1 MPTKPRSQHRSKSFA
16 RRGAGKA
23 RDVHQRLR
31 LSFKARTTSVATK
44 STSKKRHSVSSSS
57 RIRSKHKIKNH
68 KPLTILPQTIS
79 FFQLPYE
86 LREQI
91 YVYTFV
97 SSRVAWPD
105 WEDVG
110 SWDALALVSRQ
121 TKNELDHIPMRL
133 LLGPLKAAWAHSGA
147 AFPIY
152 IISYPEY
159 CNTGNIAVYIPR
171 SAWESSWLLFRLL
184 STVLSF
190 RAQRTT
196 ISVYNDSNRL
206 VSLEEMSGLV
216 QCIRAFLFVRTK
228 PWAAMSRHMKPNA
241 LEVVILWA
249 GHISFTGSPSDEVW
263 GITLMRPPS
272 PSKIPACVVC
282 PIRSGVVTLQSMTQI
297 SLLDGIVISSET
309 GFRPKRRTRLA
320 KLELVSHAQFV
331 ERYDA

>member
-216 QCIRAFLFVRTK
+216 QCIRAFLFYGLNR
-228 PWAAMSRHMKPNA
+228 
-241 LEVVILWA
+241 
-249 GHISFTGSPSDEVW
+249 G
-263 GITLMRPPS
+263 
-272 PSKIPACVVC
+272 
-282 PIRSGVVTLQSMTQI
+282 
-297 SLLDGIVISSET
+297 
-309 GFRPKRRTRLA
+309 RRCQDT
-320 KLELVSHAQFV
+320 
-331 ERYDA
+331 